1 MATQET
7 CRYLLT
13 QMESITGVHRSI
25 AKALPAGVLPPGAP
39 VLYVLGR
46 SDRPLRAGQ
55 VAELLEIDMSVVSRH
70 IAHLVDHGWVERRPN
85 PEDGRSCL
93 LALTPEGHAVVEHAT
108 EGRLAVVEDRLRDWS
123 DADAEQLADLLGRLR
138 TSLGYRAD
146 PLPMAVPH

>member
-1 MATQET
+1 MATQEA

-13 QMESITGVHRSI
+13 QMEGIAGVHRSI
-25 AKALPAGVLPPGAP
+25 AKALPTGVLPPGVS

-46 SDRPLRAGQ
+46 SDQPLRAGR

-70 IAHLVDHGWVERRPN
+70 ITHLVDHGWVERRPN

-93 LALTPEGHAVVEHAT
+93 LALTPEGHAVVANAT

-123 DADAEQLADLLGRLR
+123 DTDAEQLADLLRRLR
-138 TSLGYRAD
+138 SSLGYRAD
-146 PLPMAVPH
+146 PLPVAVSH